1 MATIITLSHKSLNQ
15 HLGKKISINELEQV
29 LFDMG
34 FELADVEEDKLSIEI
49 TPERLDLLS
58 LQGISRAI
66 KSFKYE
72 ILPTIDFKI
81 NKNNYVV
88 NVTKKVKEIRPYTVC
103 AVIKNLN
110 MTDENIQEVI
120 NVQEKLHMLLAR
132 KRVKGAIGIYPLN
145 AIKMPIT
152 YTAAKPKDIKFI
164 PLGKDK
170 IMHGLE
176 ILEFHE
182 TGKEYAH
189 LLKDKEMFPY
199 FVDSNNEIL
208 SMPPIINSEKTGRVT
223 NQTKDVFIECSGFDK
238 LLLNEMLTNIVTM
251 FYDMGGDIYEVE
263 VKYEQEKSEKFPNL
277 NPTKISVKKATIN
290 QLLQL
295 ELSDKEIKKLLMKMM
310 YEVVEINKTEFKV
323 KAPCYRRDIWH
334 EIDVA
339 DDIARAY
346 GYNNFKLK
354 VPEISTVGETLP
366 ISDLKEQIADVMV
379 GLGHLE
385 VYTNVLTSI
394 TENIDFMVLK
404 NENLNYIKVINGT
417 ENQTMMRLS
426 LIPELLKCLS
436 ANRSNPLPQKIF
448 EVGLIISPNDKK
460 DVKCEN
466 KMNLCAM
473 ITNKVVAFTELKQIL
488 DFVLKTRNLKCE
500 VKSFKHPSFIE
511 GRCGKVF
518 VNEKE
523 VGIIGEIHPQVLF
536 NFKLITPVGVFE
548 LNLDS
553 ILEMEK

>member
-1 MATIITLSHKSLNQ
+1 MATIITISHKSLNNQ
-15 HLGKKISINELEQV
+15 LGSKITLNELEEI
-29 LFDMG
+29 LFNMG
-34 FELADVEEDKLSIEI
+34 FELESHEGDTLSIEI

-58 LQGISRAI
+58 LQGLSRAI
-66 KSFKYE
+66 KSFKDSK
-72 ILPTIDFKI
+72 LPTIDFKL
-81 NKNNYVV
+81 NKGNYVV
-88 NVTKKVKEIRPYTVC
+88 NVTKKVKEVRPFTVC

-110 MTDENIQEVI
+110 MTDENIQEII

-132 KRVKGAIGIYPLN
+132 KRVKGAIGIYPLD

-189 LLKDKEMFPY
+189 LLKGKETFPY
-199 FVDSNNEIL
+199 FIDSNGEIL

-223 NQTKDVFIECSGFDK
+223 NKTKDIFIECSGFDK

-251 FYDMGGDIYEVE
+251 FSDMGGDIFEVE
-263 VKYEQEKSEKFPNL
+263 VKYEQEKTEKLPKL
-277 NPTKISVKKATIN
+277 TPQKITVKKSTIK
-290 QLLQL
+290 QLLGL
-295 ELSDKEIKKLLMKMM
+295 ELKDKEITKLLTKMM
-310 YEVVEINKTEFKV
+310 YEVTKINENSFEV

-366 ISDLKEQIADVMV
+366 LSDLKEQTADVMV

-385 VYTNVLTSI
+385 VYTNVLTSEK
-394 TENIDFMVLK
+394 ENIDNMLLK
-404 NENLNYIKVINGT
+404 NYKQKYVKIINGN

-426 LIPELLKCLS
+426 LIPELLKSLS
-436 ANRSNPLPQKIF
+436 NNRSNPIPQKIF
-448 EVGLIISPNDKK
+448 EAGLVIIPDDKQ
-460 DVKCEN
+460 DVKSRNE
-466 KMNLCAM
+466 MHVSAM
-473 ITNKVVAFTELKQIL
+473 ITNKTATFTEIKQTL
-488 DFVLKTRNLKCE
+488 NALLKTRNLTCE
-500 VKSFKHPSFIE
+500 IKTTKHPSFIE
-511 GRCGKVF
+511 GRVGNILINK
-518 VNEKE
+518 KL
-523 VGIIGEIHPQVLF
+523 VGIVGELHPQVLI
-536 NFKLITPVGVFE
+536 NFGLITPVSVFE
-548 LNLDS
+548 FNLEE
-553 ILEMEK
+553 ILEK